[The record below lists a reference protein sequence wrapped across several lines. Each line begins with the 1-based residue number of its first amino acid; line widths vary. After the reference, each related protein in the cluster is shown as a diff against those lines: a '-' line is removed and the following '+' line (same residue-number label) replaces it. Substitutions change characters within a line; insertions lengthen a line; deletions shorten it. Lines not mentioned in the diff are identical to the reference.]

1 MHQGGGGA
9 RRLNRAVK
17 AYPYSNKQNETVYF
31 YTANDSQL
39 QQLVGESSYEVTFPK
54 GQLPP
59 VKGFWSLTVYNPER
73 FFYPNALNRYALGTK
88 NKTLKYNDDG
98 NHGAIT
104 RTCCA
109 RNSAQWCTERPL
121 LARRLL
127 AKPLPHIP
135 EVSRRVT
142 AAEFGADAKLD
153 VAAL

>member
-1 MHQGGGGA
+1 VCRCDSHPWQLTSQTQLSA
-9 RRLNRAVK
+9 SKRNSSA
-17 AYPYSNKQNETVYF
+17 T
-31 YTANDSQL
+31 SQL

-59 VKGFWSLTVYNPER
+59 VKGFWSLTVYNPEH
-73 FFYPNALNRYALGTK
+73 FFYPNALNRYPLGTK

-109 RNSAQWCTERPL
+109 RNGPPNGVPSGPL

-135 EVSRRVT
+135 EVVT